1 MGLFRSYAK
10 FKIFKRI
17 WNAIRGRNKGKRTTR
32 AR

>member
-17 WNAIRGRNKGKRTTR
+17 WHAIRGRNKRTTR
-32 AR
+32 NR